1 MIRGGMSSPLG
12 PLRLT
17 ARDGAILA
25 LDWAEA
31 APSEDALIAEA
42 VSQLTAYLEG
52 GLRRFDL
59 PLAPE
64 ASEAGAKVLDAM
76 LDIPFGETRT
86 YGEIGEAVG
95 LPAQAVGQLCGAN
108 PIPILIPCHRVLG
121 ASSLGGYSGK
131 GGVETKVRLLRHEN
145 AAGLLI

>member
-1 MIRGGMSSPLG
+1 MIRGGMDSPLG
-12 PLRLT
+12 PLILSVE
-17 ARDGAILA
+17 DGALVA
-25 LDWAEA
+25 LGWGAAE
-31 APSEDALIAEA
+31 PSDDPLLLRAVAQLDAYFDGT
-42 VSQLTAYLEG
+42 LTQ
-52 GLRRFDL
+52 FDL

-64 ASEAGAKVLDAM
+64 ASAAGAKVLEAM

-108 PIPILIPCHRVLG
+108 PIPIVIPCHRVLG
-121 ASSLGGYSGK
+121 ATTLGGYSGA
-131 GGVETKVRLLRHEN
+131 GGAETKVKLLRHEN